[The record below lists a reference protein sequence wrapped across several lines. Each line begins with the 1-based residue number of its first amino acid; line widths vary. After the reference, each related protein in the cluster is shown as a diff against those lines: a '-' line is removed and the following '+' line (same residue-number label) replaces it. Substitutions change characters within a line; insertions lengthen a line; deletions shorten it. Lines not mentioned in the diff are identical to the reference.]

1 MTAHA
6 LDTHQHAAFC
16 KNCDAAIAGNYCHQC
31 GQATHLHVPSAR
43 EFLHEFIAHYV
54 RAGQPGALPGRTLDD
69 AGTPVDM
76 DCVER
81 VRMDATSLGMNEAAI
96 RLRVATDCE

>member
-6 LDTHQHAAFC
+6 LDTHQQAAFC
-16 KNCDAAIAGNYCHQC
+16 KNCDTAISGNYCHQC

-54 RAGQPGALPGRTLDD
+54 ALEGKLWR
-69 AGTPVDM
+69 
-76 DCVER
+76 
-81 VRMDATSLGMNEAAI
+81 SLKLLLFKPAS
-96 RLRVATDCE
+96 